1 MCPGPKLFFLKYSN
15 ILRLSI
21 YLNQPHL
28 EKHNHGWFSR
38 TRMGSRRNMRGRWPN
53 IIFKQKF
60 NIFVEG
66 CLHHLSTIWWRP
78 WKTELKDIKRF
89 KTRIPPYCSQY
100 TVHTILHIVCSS
112 QYTQSSI
119 LFAVHSTHNPP
130 FILYT
135 SCKLRFSQELF
146 M

>member
-38 TRMGSRRNMRGRWPN
+38 TRMGSRSNMRGRWPN
-53 IIFKQKF
+53 VIFKQKF
-60 NIFVEG
+60 NMFVEG

-100 TVHTILHIVCSS
+100 TVHTILLS
-112 QYTQSSI
+112 Y
-119 LFAVHSTHNPP
+119 
-130 FILYT
+130 FIHLVNWDSVKNYL
-135 SCKLRFSQELF
+135 CRRYKIRINNIF
-146 M
+146 

>member
-38 TRMGSRRNMRGRWPN
+38 SRMGSRSNMSQLLFLNKNLICFSR
-53 IIFKQKF
+53 
-60 NIFVEG
+60 VVY
-66 CLHHLSTIWWRP
+66 TICQQYAGDHG
-78 WKTELKDIKRF
+78 KIELNDIKRF